1 MSDENLAKRRCCG
14 AAVSRIPV
22 SWRYEIGDVSLFTR
36 HFQNN
41 RVATRRP
48 SPAMRRDVNSEEH
61 GEMLVLGS
69 FLRTLRTKT
78 LSLSLRVTACHCVSL
93 RVTVPS
99 WSSCLRGS
107 IFHPCRCHVCRFP
120 SGRPL
125 GRTAAAVVWFRRS
138 SGRRSRGLTEK
149 HCWTKQ
155 TKQMLMQLSPISSRQ
170 LEGMMQTSRTL
181 ETLETFWHTSKPCL
195 SPPQLRC
202 RKAISQHSLC
212 QRNVWVMFQSHR
224 RWSWTSR
231 MESPNG
237 WFLVT

>member
-1 MSDENLAKRRCCG
+1 MSDENLPSKKAVLRCCG
-14 AAVSRIPV
+14 VAFQSHGVMKSEMFRCSHVISKTTGLPHADLHRLWGGMSIRKSMEKCW
-22 SWRYEIGDVSLFTR
+22 SWEVFWELCGLKLC
-36 HFQNN
+36 H
-41 RVATRRP
+41 
-48 SPAMRRDVNSEEH
+48 
-61 GEMLVLGS
+61 
-69 FLRTLRTKT
+69 
-78 LSLSLRVTACHCVSL
+78 CHCVSL

-149 HCWTKQ
+149 PCWTKQ
-155 TKQMLMQLSPISSRQ
+155 TKRMLMQLSPISSRQ
-170 LEGMMQTSRTL
+170 LEGMMQTSWR
-181 ETLETFWHTSKPCL
+181 TLETFWHTSKPCL

-212 QRNVWVMFQSHR
+212 HRNVWVMFQSHR